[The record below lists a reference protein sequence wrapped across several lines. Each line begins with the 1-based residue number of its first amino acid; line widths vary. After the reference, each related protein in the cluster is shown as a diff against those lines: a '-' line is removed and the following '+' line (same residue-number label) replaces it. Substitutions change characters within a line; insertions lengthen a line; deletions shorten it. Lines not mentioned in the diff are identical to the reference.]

1 MTVKDLQ
8 RIVLS
13 PSESNTS
20 ESADMTRLVNDSP
33 KSFYKWNDKNHWSQH
48 NGNNQ
53 YKKQCCFWDWIGVPL
68 KDNVGMPVLT
78 YQRLLYRMLK
88 EHKHIWIKKS
98 RGIGVTTFF
107 LYWIAH
113 QCLTQY
119 KPGDRVC
126 IVVGPRIDA
135 AEDWISRFKS
145 LFRENFP
152 GIYSELIRQPS
163 TIAIVNGVRVEAFP
177 SHHVDTMRGLDK
189 VKCIM
194 SDETDYYPPFQQKEV
209 RAVMEGYIGKPNSD
223 PHILLVSTPKEPG
236 GLLQTIELEQNSLY
250 YKMFLTYEYD
260 LEGPLPIY
268 SKEQIERVRKSP
280 DFPREYEGKYIGV
293 TGNVFSTHSLDRAVK
308 LGEI

>member
-1 MTVKDLQ
+1 MTTIISKDLQ

-13 PSESNTS
+13 EEQSPDSTE
-20 ESADMTRLVNDSP
+20 MTRLVSNCP
-33 KSFYKWNDKNHWSQH
+33 KMFYKWNDKMHHPVTSNTIT
-48 NGNNQ
+48 
-53 YKKQCCFWDWIGVPL
+53 KQCCFWHWVGAPQ
-68 KDNVGMPVLT
+68 KDSIKMPVLP

-113 QCLTQY
+113 QCTTQY

-135 AEDWISRFKS
+135 AEDLIARFKS

-152 GIYSELIRQPS
+152 AIYSELIRQPS
-163 TIAIVNGVRVEAFP
+163 TIAILNGIRIEAFP

-194 SDETDYYPPFQQKEV
+194 SDETDYYPPFQQREV

-223 PHILLVSTPKEPG
+223 PHIVLVSTPKEPG
-236 GLLQTIELEQNSLY
+236 GLLQTIEV
-250 YKMFLTYEYD
+250 
-260 LEGPLPIY
+260 PILFIQR
-268 SKEQIERVRKSP
+268 SR
-280 DFPREYEGKYIGV
+280 
-293 TGNVFSTHSLDRAVK
+293 
-308 LGEI
+308 